1 MYDIQFLDAA
11 IDDLSRLDGAIA
23 RRIVARLNWLVEN
36 LGGVEP
42 IPLKGNLSGLFKLR
56 VGDFRVLYQ
65 PLHQEQLL
73 VVHQIGHRRDVYRD

>member
-11 IDDLSRLDGAIA
+11 IDDLTRLDSAIA

-36 LGGVEP
+36 LGDVEH